1 MKNMFVFFVTLTP
14 KKISYIWQCCFIYA
28 HVTVLHTTL
37 LESLSE
43 GKCAI
48 HCLHY
53 ATFVA
58 TACCTNVLDFT
69 SSNFSA
75 IMENALKMPS
85 VGPVMVTILSGDD
98 PSDMLMRAPLWKQ
111 KSIIIPTLHYARN
124 PCPDT
129 WFRWVSR
136 TWDTQNLAHLLSHFL
151 HCFSFL
157 GSCRNQWNERG
168 GLISYNKEELKPT
181 ANTVGNSRETYLANY
196 AANFLQYKE
205 NKG

>member
-14 KKISYIWQCCFIYA
+14 KKISYIWQSCFIYA

-129 WFRWVSR
+129 WFEFLARETLKILLTSSLIFFTVSPFWVHAEI
-136 TWDTQNLAHLLSHFL
+136 N
-151 HCFSFL
+151 
-157 GSCRNQWNERG
+157 GM
-168 GLISYNKEELKPT
+168 KEEVWLVTIKR
-181 ANTVGNSRETYLANY
+181 N
-196 AANFLQYKE
+196 
-205 NKG
+205 